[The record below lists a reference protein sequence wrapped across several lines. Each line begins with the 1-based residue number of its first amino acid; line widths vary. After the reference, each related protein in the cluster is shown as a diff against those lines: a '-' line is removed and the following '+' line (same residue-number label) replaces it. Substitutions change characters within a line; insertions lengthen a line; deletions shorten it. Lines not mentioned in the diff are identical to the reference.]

1 MIMDNKKIKTV
12 LSDEK
17 GITLTVLIL
26 IIIVTFILAGVA
38 IQSGTESLDSTRL
51 KGFYMQLEIIQK
63 RVDDIA
69 ATNESYKDAGGNTV
83 YLKDKGVQ
91 VTTQQI
97 EFLSDV
103 LIGLSEDDAKNFRY
117 FTIEALENDLDLLH
131 MEYNVFINFE
141 DRIVVA
147 EEGIIADGVQYYVL
161 ENTNYFVE
169 QNEDKNVQTI
179 QNLSY
184 QVTAYGTDKYKV
196 VISPENYN
204 IGDLTE
210 NGYVRYKKT
219 DTKYWE
225 TSDNTQIILEFGIE
239 YNIVYIDS
247 NSNTSGEKKIKVDY
261 KKDEEGN
268 FIKDD
273 NGNNVLTVTEVTIEE
288 SEEN

>member
-1 MIMDNKKIKTV
+1 MDKKKIKTV